1 LRLDLYLKYSRL
13 APRRT
18 VAQQMCE
25 AGAVTINGLKAKS
38 GREVREGD
46 ELTIRRR
53 DLLTTVRVVCIAERP
68 PSKAQAAGLYE
79 ILHED
84 HSG

>member
-1 LRLDLYLKYSRL
+1 MRLDLYLKYSRL

-18 VAQQMCE
+18 VAQHMCE

-53 DLLTTVRVVCIAERP
+53 DLLTTVRVVRIPERP

-79 ILHED
+79 ILRED
-84 HSG
+84 DSS